1 MELMAKFTSYCHL
14 GMSLNLR
21 WGELHRMRTF
31 LRLFMEPVPL
41 TIRCLHKLMKPSSNF
56 SKNYILN
63 ELQTIEKL
71 CKQPCH
77 ENIVGIYQNA
87 QLEGWYVIDMNLCD
101 FNLQQYIYERD
112 TLNGM
117 PMLDMQTML
126 KIMKDVN
133 RPCLHS

>member
-1 MELMAKFTSYCHL
+1 
-14 GMSLNLR
+14 
-21 WGELHRMRTF
+21 
-31 LRLFMEPVPL
+31 
-41 TIRCLHKLMKPSSNF
+41 MKPSSNF

-133 RPCLHS
+133 RPCLHSWK